1 MSVANVQIPD
11 LETYPRAELIASGV
25 YAITQADGSW
35 GLSNAGLV
43 LGQDVAVLIDTFFT
57 ERRNLILR
65 GMVTELATVPPATLI
80 STHHHGDHV
89 YGNGWFPETVIV
101 SHESTRERVLKLD
114 SAISARRFAGVVFG
128 ETRPVPAALTFRDE
142 LQVHV
147 DDITLDVFFP
157 GVAHCAGNT
166 VVFIR
171 DRSVLFAGDILLKNC
186 TPSFS
191 GGSARGYLPVLRR
204 LHELRAE
211 RIVPGHGP
219 VCDGSVIDETERYV
233 RFVLE
238 LAAQAL
244 AAGISPLD
252 AARGAELG
260 EFAKWLDGERLV
272 GNLYRACS
280 ELAPGEE
287 NYLMDVN
294 AMWRDTEA
302 FLDRP
307 LRSRA

>member
-11 LETYPRAELIASGV
+11 LETYPRTELIASAV

-43 LGQDVAVLIDTFFT
+43 RGRNVVVLIDTCFT

-65 GMVTELATVPPATLI
+65 KMVTELAPIPPTVLI
-80 STHHHGDHV
+80 NTHHHGDHV
-89 YGNGWFPETVIV
+89 YGNGWFPEATIV
-101 SHESTRERVLKLD
+101 SHESTRDRVLKLD
-114 SAISARRFAGVVFG
+114 STISARRFADVEFG
-128 ETRPVPAALTFRDE
+128 ATRPVPAALTFRDT

-147 DDITLDVFFP
+147 DDMALDVFFP

-166 VVFIR
+166 AVLVR
-171 DRSVLFAGDILLKNC
+171 ERSVLFAGDILLKNC

-191 GGSARGYLPVLRR
+191 GGSALGYLPVLQQ
-204 LHELRAE
+204 LRGLGAE

-233 RFVLE
+233 RFVLQV
-238 LAAQAL
+238 AGQAVT
-244 AAGISPLD
+244 AGISPLE
-252 AARGAELG
+252 AARAADLG
-260 EFAKWLDGERLV
+260 EFAKWRDGERLV

-280 ELAPGEE
+280 ELAGEP
-287 NYLMDVN
+287 NHLADID

-302 FLDRP
+302 YLGRP

>member
-1 MSVANVQIPD
+1 MSVTNVQIPD
-11 LETYPRAELIASGV
+11 LETYPRTELIASAV

-43 LGQDVAVLIDTFFT
+43 RGHDVVVLIDTCFT

-65 GMVTELATVPPATLI
+65 KMVTELAPIPPSVLI
-80 STHHHGDHV
+80 NTHHHGDHV
-89 YGNGWFPETVIV
+89 YGNGWFPEATIV
-101 SHESTRERVLKLD
+101 SHESTRDRVLKLD
-114 SAISARRFAGVVFG
+114 STISARRFADVEFG
-128 ETRPVPAALTFRDE
+128 ATRPVPAALTFRDT
-142 LQVHV
+142 LQLHV
-147 DDITLDVFFP
+147 DDMALDVFFP

-166 VVFIR
+166 AVLVR
-171 DRSVLFAGDILLKNC
+171 ERSVLFAGDILLKNC

-191 GGSARGYLPVLRR
+191 GGSARGYLPVLQQLR
-204 LHELRAE
+204 ELGAE

-233 RFVLE
+233 QFVLE
-238 LAAQAL
+238 LAERAL
-244 AAGISPLD
+244 DTGISPLE
-252 AARGAELG
+252 AARAADLG
-260 EFAKWLDGERLV
+260 EFAKWHDGERLV

-280 ELAPGEE
+280 ELAGEE
-287 NYLMDVN
+287 NHPTDID

-302 FLDRP
+302 YLGRP